1 MIINFSTIGGGGGGG
16 TTYTAGDYIQ
26 ISAGTISATGVTS
39 EEHSE
44 EVEGIIAGA
53 MADLNDRIPTI
64 ATTIDSGSTDTEA
77 ASAKAVYDIIG
88 NVETLLAAI

>member
-1 MIINFSTIGGGGGGG
+1 MIISFNTNNGGGGG
-16 TTYTAGDYIQ
+16 TTYTAGDYIE
-26 ISAGTISATGVTS
+26 ISGTTISATGVTS

-53 MADLNDRIPTI
+53 MEDLNGRIPTI
-64 ATTIDSGSTDTEA
+64 ATTIDSASTDAEA

-88 NVETLLAAI
+88 NVETLLAGI